1 MRCDTWFGAVIW
13 CKWLQLWIIFS
24 HATLKTP
31 KKLRLWNAWFVM
43 IKLFSVDFICY
54 KYKPIHLFV
63 SENYYIE
70 KNKMNLWH
78 HIIYKYSAGIMNEH
92 RRRNPSFTGC
102 QANSAALS
110 KCTKR
115 QIEWTNHTE
124 KKTCPNNIKKQQMP
138 QNKNR
143 SPIKTQITR
152 NKTKENFSH
161 IHKTKKKPPYKYAT
175 VMLKLFISHL
185 YL

>member
-1 MRCDTWFGAVIW
+1 MAAIMNHFFARNT
-13 CKWLQLWIIFS
+13 KN
-24 HATLKTP
+24 T

-70 KNKMNLWH
+70 KKNKMNLWR
-78 HIIYKYSAGIMNEH
+78 HIIYKHSAGIMNEH

-110 KCTKR
+110 KCTKTSNWMNQPHR
-115 QIEWTNHTE
+115 
-124 KKTCPNNIKKQQMP
+124 KKHAPTTSKNNKC
-138 QNKNR
+138 
-143 SPIKTQITR
+143 
-152 NKTKENFSH
+152 
-161 IHKTKKKPPYKYAT
+161 HKTKTDHQLRPK
-175 VMLKLFISHL
+175 
-185 YL
+185 

>member
-1 MRCDTWFGAVIW
+1 MNHFFARNT
-13 CKWLQLWIIFS
+13 KN
-24 HATLKTP
+24 T

-70 KNKMNLWH
+70 KKNKMNLWR
-78 HIIYKYSAGIMNEH
+78 HIIYKHSAGIMNEH

-124 KKTCPNNIKKQQMP
+124 KNMPQQHQKQQMP

-161 IHKTKKKPPYKYAT
+161 IHTPKKNHHTNTQQLCWNCSLVICIYNSEF
-175 VMLKLFISHL
+175 LKGN
-185 YL
+185 